1 MCDYEE
7 AFART
12 MKSQHPDVTI
22 VPAEK
27 RLSWDIT
34 KDYPASVADKVKSVN
49 GVPGF
54 FENMKANEGA
64 VEAVK
69 AMADAGHN
77 VLIVTA
83 PDPSFYAQCSQEK
96 YNWVEEHY
104 HAGNKLTVLVARD
117 KTTVRGD
124 FLIDDKPTCDVGS
137 MKPEWQ
143 HVVFDQTYNKAK
155 AGAKRLTSWS
165 AWKDVLGV
173 KAVLDCAAETNP
185 RQNQESIVRKTLA
198 GLVQQKIKSNF
209 KFEVIIVD
217 NNSTDDIDAI
227 YKKYRTQL
235 DLTLVQ
241 RRKLANTFS
250 V

>member
-1 MCDYEE
+1 MAPNMPSNPKGLSDAAPLAKVQKTEAGFSIMAEAKPEHYHAGNKLTVLVDMDNTMCDYEE

-96 YNWVEEHY
+96 SNWVEKHLGAEW
-104 HAGNKLTVLVARD
+104 KSKVVLTRD

-124 FLIDDKPTCDVGS
+124 FLIDDKPICDVGS

-143 HVVFDQTYNKAK
+143 HVVFDQTHNRVK

-165 AWKDVLGV
+165 AWKDIHFAWEITV
-173 KAVLDCAAETNP
+173 KGGC
-185 RQNQESIVRKTLA
+185 QEGQPWK
-198 GLVQQKIKSNF
+198 
-209 KFEVIIVD
+209 
-217 NNSTDDIDAI
+217 
-227 YKKYRTQL
+227 
-235 DLTLVQ
+235 
-241 RRKLANTFS
+241 
-250 V
+250 